1 MATRT
6 ELNYFALEIF
16 SQTAEQ
22 QENVLE
28 DVVVKLYIPW
38 IIPEHLSDTALNDY
52 KNIASKDTLHTS
64 GTDLRVAR
72 EHYNF

>member
-28 DVVVKLYIPW
+28 DVVAKLYIP
-38 IIPEHLSDTALNDY
+38 
-52 KNIASKDTLHTS
+52 
-64 GTDLRVAR
+64 
-72 EHYNF
+72 